1 MYSWRFSG
9 RRPGSLKMRRR
20 ATTGIGPEAVWR
32 VSLLSGGDWEK
43 IEGRLFDGG
52 CDGPEVDGWVGD
64 EVYGGGGASSGF
76 DDIFPFLS
84 R

>member
-1 MYSWRFSG
+1 V
-9 RRPGSLKMRRR
+9 
-20 ATTGIGPEAVWR
+20 VWR
-32 VSLLSGGDWEK
+32 VSLLSVDDCEK
-43 IEGRLFDGG
+43 IEGRLFDAG
-52 CDGPEVDGWVGD
+52 CDGLGVDGWVAD